1 MHLRLNLAGA
11 AAAAVL
17 LAIEPGAAGADG
29 TADAWAGDGQVGSAA
44 RGIEAKAAGGTARR
58 RTARPTCTYQLLD
71 EQASATA
78 DRFAAN
84 GWGAPRGDGPGS
96 WYRKICT
103 SEAGGSAATIVWV
116 PPRRTDP
123 RALAEEATDRA
134 DIPLPELRLSPPV
147 DEAQVVNLPTW
158 LTIDPAQWRPVT
170 SSATAGGVT
179 ATATA
184 VPESV
189 TWSMGNGDR
198 VTCAGPGTVYDP
210 AAGEAAKP
218 GCTYTFRRSSAR
230 APGGRFLLEATVTWR
245 VSWAASGAPGGGS
258 LGTVTRTTSVP
269 IRVAE
274 IQALN
279 ISGRQT

>member
-1 MHLRLNLAGA
+1 MW
-11 AAAAVL
+11 
-17 LAIEPGAAGADG
+17 I
-29 TADAWAGDGQVGSAA
+29 
-44 RGIEAKAAGGTARR
+44 
-58 RTARPTCTYQLLD
+58 
-71 EQASATA
+71 
-78 DRFAAN
+78 
-84 GWGAPRGDGPGS
+84 
-96 WYRKICT
+96 
-103 SEAGGSAATIVWV
+103 

-147 DEAQVVNLPTW
+147 DVPQVVNLPTW
-158 LTIDPAQWRPVT
+158 LAIDPAQWRPVT

-184 VPESV
+184 VPQSV

-198 VTCAGPGTVYDP
+198 VTCAGPGTLYDP
-210 AAGEAAKP
+210 AGGETAAP

-269 IRVAE
+269 IQVAE

-279 ISGRQT
+279 ISRRQA